1 MTPSM
6 IATLGLAILGQIVYQ
21 IGQRAVPA
29 NASPFAV
36 LVVAYFVAGVLSLC
50 LAWPLGAAIST
61 VSLRSAFAWP
71 TWVIALAIVAIE
83 FGYLMA
89 YRSGWTIG
97 TAFAIASTVT
107 IVALALVGWVF
118 LGNTLT
124 VRQLAGLACS
134 CAGVWLLAQPTV
146 AAS

>member
-21 IGQRAVPA
+21 VGQRAVPA

-36 LVVAYFVAGVLSLC
+36 LVVAYFVAGLLSLC
-50 LAWPLGAAIST
+50 LAWPFGAVMSAI
-61 VSLRSAFAWP
+61 SLRSAFAWP

-83 FGYLMA
+83 FGYLTA

-97 TAFAIASTVT
+97 SAFAIASTVT

-118 LGNTLT
+118 LGNTLS
-124 VRQLAGLACS
+124 VRQVAGLACS
-134 CAGVWLLAQPTV
+134 SAGVWLLAGNLQ
-146 AAS
+146 A

>member
-50 LAWPLGAAIST
+50 LAWPFGSSTST
-61 VSLRSAFAWP
+61 VGLRSAFTWP
-71 TWVIALAIVAIE
+71 TWLIAL
-83 FGYLMA
+83 
-89 YRSGWTIG
+89 
-97 TAFAIASTVT
+97 T
-107 IVALALVGWVF
+107 IVADRKSVV
-118 LGNTLT
+118 
-124 VRQLAGLACS
+124 
-134 CAGVWLLAQPTV
+134 
-146 AAS
+146 